1 MPGFISG
8 LAKRDIMKH
17 IIVQVYEVQTPSE
30 AEMMIQL
37 GVDHIGSV
45 ILSEASWKDSQIR
58 DTVRVVGETEARSS
72 LIPLF
77 SNSDAILRTLDYYQ
91 PDIVHFCEAMT
102 NQDSLFET
110 CGALVEIQKG
120 VKARFP
126 EIGIMRS
133 VPIPRPGDAASFS
146 SLEVARIFEPVSD
159 YFLTDTLLTATS
171 GALPDDQ
178 PVSGFVGITGQTCDW
193 DMAAQLVRSSRIP
206 VVLAGGIS
214 PGNVTDGIR
223 QTRPAGVDSCTGTN
237 ALDEN
242 GGAVRFRKDPDKVRH
257 LLEAVR
263 NLESEN

>member
-1 MPGFISG
+1 VVREAG
-8 LAKRDIMKH
+8 AK
-17 IIVQVYEVQTPSE
+17 
-30 AEMMIQL
+30 
-37 GVDHIGSV
+37 
-45 ILSEASWKDSQIR
+45 
-58 DTVRVVGETEARSS
+58 SS

-77 SNSDAILRTLDYYQ
+77 SNLDAILQMLDYYQ
-91 PDIVHFCEAMT
+91 PDIVHFCEALT

-110 CGALVEIQKG
+110 CDALVEIQKR
-120 VKARFP
+120 VKESFP

-133 VPIPRPGDAASFS
+133 IPIPRPGDAPSFP

-159 YFLTDTLLTATS
+159 YFLTDTLLTAAS

-193 DMAAQLVRSSRIP
+193 DVAAQLVRSSHIP

-214 PGNVTDGIR
+214 PDNVSDGIR

-242 GGAVRFRKDPDKVRH
+242 GGAVRFRKDPEKVRH
-257 LLEAVR
+257 LIEMVR